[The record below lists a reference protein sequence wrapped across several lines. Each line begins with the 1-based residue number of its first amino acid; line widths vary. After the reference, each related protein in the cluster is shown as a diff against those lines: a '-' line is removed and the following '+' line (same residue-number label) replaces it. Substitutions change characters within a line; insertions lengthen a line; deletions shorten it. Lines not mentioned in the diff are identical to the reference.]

1 LKRDAIVGLVCLV
14 GSVIL
19 YSTLDL
25 IEDPRAITFP
35 RTVITIMGILSAL
48 LLIQGLVMK
57 VPGGEKSL
65 GYPWLRF
72 LLLFGLIV
80 VYLAVSETLGFYL
93 SAFLF
98 FVTVTYVMGRA
109 DLSPK
114 KAATRA
120 LGSAVFTGVLFIL
133 FSVLLEVQTPRGLLF

>member
-1 LKRDAIVGLVCLV
+1 MKKDALVGLICLV
-14 GSVIL
+14 GSVVL
-19 YSTLDL
+19 YATLDM

-57 VPGGEKSL
+57 TPGAEKGPS
-65 GYPWLRF
+65 YPWLRF
-72 LLLFGLIV
+72 LMLFGMIV
-80 VYLAVSETLGFYL
+80 LYLAVSETLGFYL

-98 FVTVTYVMGRA
+98 FVAVTYVMGSA

-120 LGSAVFTGVLFIL
+120 LSSAVFTGVLFVL
-133 FSVLLEVQTPRGLLF
+133 FSVILEVQTPRGLLF